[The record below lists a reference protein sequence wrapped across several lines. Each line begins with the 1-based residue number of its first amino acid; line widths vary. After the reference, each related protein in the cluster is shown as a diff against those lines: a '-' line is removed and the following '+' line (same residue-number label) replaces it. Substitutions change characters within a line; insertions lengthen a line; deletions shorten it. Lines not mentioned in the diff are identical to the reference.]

1 MENKI
6 ETVGELIDY
15 LECFDRGTKI
25 LDDLNPCWW
34 SPRKPYN
41 NEDCPDEDIVAESV
55 IDAMCVATDLQL
67 IDENKDAL
75 GEFQEYGHYNI
86 QRNEKGEYGDN
97 EYIVRDNDLIGEKTI
112 VIISTGNVKL
122 DNILA
127 NAVWGKIR
135 RFMENEP
142 NVTLD

>member
-1 MENKI
+1 MEDKI

-15 LECFDRGTKI
+15 LECFDRNTKI
-25 LDDLNPCWW
+25 LDNINPCWW

-41 NEDCPDEDIVAESV
+41 HEDCPDEDIVAESV

-67 IDENKDAL
+67 IDENKETGKL
-75 GEFQEYGHYNI
+75 EYCEHEHYQIVERPSEYG
-86 QRNEKGEYGDN
+86 GT
-97 EYIVRDNDLIGEKTI
+97 EYIVRDSDLVGERMI
-112 VIISTGNVKL
+112 VCINSPNPKL
-122 DNILA
+122 NNILA
-127 NAVWGKIR
+127 NVVWGKIQ